1 MPVSL
6 ALRQHQTET
15 NRPRRAGGLGEGFRR
30 TLSHSLRALAV
41 LYIVAI
47 VAAIL
52 AYKALFARMV
62 FFDPYF
68 TVYGIIV
75 VGYIVSRFAVSLFY
89 RPAKWN
95 GCQPSVAIVMP
106 AFNEEEAIGN
116 SIRSLVGVDY
126 PPDKLEVVV
135 VNDGSS
141 DSTGDIID
149 GLAQED
155 PRISV
160 LHFPE
165 NRGKRAAMAAGIR
178 ATSADLIAFVDSDS
192 VLEPEALGWVVQD
205 FHDPHIGAVAG
216 RADVLNRDE
225 SWLTRM
231 QAVRYVVAFQVMKA
245 AESVFGCVTCCSGC
259 FAVYR
264 RSVIVPHL
272 EPWENQ
278 TFLGAP
284 ATFGDDRSLTNY
296 VLRTHRVV
304 YQSRAVS
311 ATIVPATM
319 TKFIRQQMRWKR
331 SWTRESLIV
340 SRFMWRKHPFAALA
354 TYTGIILPLIA
365 PITVIRAMLW
375 RPIVE
380 HNGAPFL
387 YVLGIY
393 AMALV
398 YGLYYEAR
406 HGRNDGL
413 WLFGVLFVFF
423 YLCFLVWQTYIAM
436 VTSRRSTWGTRPS
449 THTAPEPAAEPS
461 T

>member
-1 MPVSL
+1 MPGSL
-6 ALRQHQTET
+6 ALRHDLRPKTHK
-15 NRPRRAGGLGEGFRR
+15 PRRAAPGLRR
-30 TLSHSLRALAV
+30 AIDRSIRCVAL
-41 LYIVAI
+41 LYILAI
-47 VAAIL
+47 VGAII
-52 AYKALFARMV
+52 AYKSLFAGMI

-75 VGYIVSRFAVSLFY
+75 SVYILSRFGVSLFY
-89 RPAKWN
+89 RAGGWRDV
-95 GCQPSVAIVMP
+95 QPSVAIVMP
-106 AFNEEEAIGN
+106 AFNEEDAIAS

-126 PPDKLEVVV
+126 PPEKLEVVV

-141 DSTGDIID
+141 DSTGSIID
-149 GLAQED
+149 ELATED
-155 PRISV
+155 ARISV

-178 ATSADLIAFVDSDS
+178 ATSAEIIAFVDSDS

-205 FHDPHIGAVAG
+205 FADANVGAVAG

-264 RSVIVPHL
+264 RSAIVEHL
-272 EPWENQ
+272 EAWENQ

-296 VLRTHRVV
+296 VLREHRVV

-311 ATIVPATM
+311 ATIVPSTM
-319 TKFIRQQMRWKR
+319 SKFIRQQMRWKR

-340 SRFMWRKHPFAALA
+340 GRFLWRKHPCAALA

-365 PITVIRAMLW
+365 PITVIRAMVW
-375 RPIVE
+375 RPFVE
-380 HNGAPFL
+380 HTGAPLL
-387 YVLGIY
+387 YLLGIY

-398 YGLYYEAR
+398 YGLYYEVR

-436 VTSRRSTWGTRPS
+436 LTSRRSTWGTRPS
-449 THTAPEPAAEPS
+449 THTVPEPAPEPS